1 MIAIE
6 PLMMGTMS
14 AIEMKGVTKSYG
26 NVRALDG
33 LSLEVQEGEIFG
45 LLGPNGAGKTTT
57 IKILITLLQPTE
69 GEVKVLGCD
78 VVRQAKEVR
87 QRIGYVPQERAL
99 DRFLTGRE
107 HLDLLANLY
116 HLGKQ
121 EATQQID
128 RLLTLV
134 DLQDKADELVS
145 NYSGGMKRKLDIAC
159 GLIPNPKLLFLDEPT
174 LGLDVQSRIR
184 IWDYIRRLKTQGMTI
199 LMSTNYLDEADQLC
213 DRIAIVDRGQ
223 VKAIGSP
230 AQLKQGLGGDRL
242 LLKLAPIKSDQMG
255 ILAKALQE
263 MDTVHRVSHTD
274 ATIELRVASSEAV
287 LPAVLKRVADAGCH
301 VETVQ
306 YSRPSLEDVFV
317 TYTGHG
323 IKEEIPSEESLTGT
337 AHE

>member
-1 MIAIE
+1 
-6 PLMMGTMS
+6 MGNTP
-14 AIEMKGVTKSYG
+14 AVEMKGVTKVYG
-26 NVRALDG
+26 SFRALDG
-33 LSLEVQEGEIFG
+33 LSLAVEEGVIFG

-57 IKILITLLQPTE
+57 IKILITLLQPTG
-69 GEVKVLGCD
+69 GEVKVLGYNA
-78 VVRQAKEVR
+78 VHQAREVR

-107 HLDLLANLY
+107 HLQLLASLY
-116 HLGKQ
+116 HLSPSS
-121 EATQQID
+121 AAQQMD

-134 DLQDKADELVS
+134 DLKDKADELVS

-159 GLIPNPKLLFLDEPT
+159 GLIPSPKLLFLDEPT

-184 IWDYIRRLKTQGMTI
+184 IWDHIRRLKAQGMTI

-242 LLKLAPIKSDQMG
+242 LLKLTPVKANQIEALS
-255 ILAKALQE
+255 KALQE
-263 MDTVHRVSHTD
+263 IDTVQRVSSMANTL
-274 ATIELRVASSEAV
+274 ELRVTSSETV
-287 LPAVLKRVADAGCH
+287 LPAVLKRVVDSGCH
-301 VETVQ
+301 LEAVQ

-323 IKEEIPSEESLTGT
+323 IMEDIKAGESLTEAG
-337 AHE
+337 HE

>member
-1 MIAIE
+1 
-6 PLMMGTMS
+6 MS
-14 AIEMKGVTKSYG
+14 AIEMKGVTKFYG
-26 NVRALDG
+26 KARALDG
-33 LSLEVQEGEIFG
+33 FSLEVHEGEICG

-69 GEVKVLGCD
+69 GEVKVLGYD
-78 VVRQAKEVR
+78 VVRQAREVR

-107 HLDLLANLY
+107 HLHLLANLY
-116 HLGKQ
+116 HLSPSS
-121 EATQQID
+121 AAQQID

-134 DLQDKADELVS
+134 DLKDKADELVS

-184 IWDYIRRLKTQGMTI
+184 IWDYIRRLKAQGMTI

-213 DRIAIVDRGQ
+213 DRIGIVDRGQ

-230 AQLKQGLGGDRL
+230 NQLKQGLGGDRL
-242 LLKLAPIKSDQMG
+242 LLKLAPAKVDQMEV
-255 ILAKALQE
+255 LAKTLQE
-263 MDTVHRVSHTD
+263 IDTVRRVTHTD
-274 ATIELRVASSEAV
+274 TTLELRVASSDAV
-287 LPAVLKRVADAGCH
+287 LPAVLKHVADSGCH

-323 IKEEIPSEESLTGT
+323 IKEEVPSEESFTET
-337 AHE
+337 DHE

>member
-1 MIAIE
+1 
-6 PLMMGTMS
+6 MMGTMS
-14 AIEMKGVTKSYG
+14 AIEMKGVTKFFGS
-26 NVRALDG
+26 VRALDG
-33 LSLEVQEGEIFG
+33 LSLEVHEGEIFG

-69 GEVKVLGCD
+69 GEVKVLGYD
-78 VVRQAKEVR
+78 VVRQAREVR

-107 HLDLLANLY
+107 HLHLLANLY
-116 HLGKQ
+116 HLPKPQ
-121 EATQQID
+121 AAQQID

-134 DLQDKADELVS
+134 DLKEKADELVS

-159 GLIPNPKLLFLDEPT
+159 GLIPNPRLLFLDEPT

-184 IWDYIRRLKTQGMTI
+184 IWDYIRQLKAQGVTI

-223 VKAIGSP
+223 AKAIGSP
-230 AQLKQGLGGDRL
+230 TQLKQGLGGDRL
-242 LLKLAPIKSDQMG
+242 LLRLAPAKADQTEA
-255 ILAKALQE
+255 LAKALQE
-263 MDTVHRVSHTD
+263 MDTVRRVSHTD
-274 ATIELRVASSEAV
+274 TTLELRVASSDAI
-287 LPAVLKRVADAGCH
+287 LLAVLKRVADSSCH

-323 IKEEIPSEESLTGT
+323 IREEIPSEESFTET
-337 AHE
+337 DHE

>member
-1 MIAIE
+1 
-6 PLMMGTMS
+6 MMGTMS
-14 AIEMKGVTKSYG
+14 AIEMKGVTKFYG
-26 NVRALDG
+26 KVRALDD

-57 IKILITLLQPTE
+57 IKILITLLRPTE
-69 GEVKVLGCD
+69 GEVKVHGYD

-107 HLDLLANLY
+107 HLHLLANLY
-116 HLGKQ
+116 HLPPSS
-121 EATQQID
+121 AAQQID

-134 DLQDKADELVS
+134 DLKDKADELVS

-159 GLIPNPKLLFLDEPT
+159 GLIPNPNLLFLDEPT
-174 LGLDVQSRIR
+174 LGLDIQSRIR
-184 IWDYIRRLKTQGMTI
+184 IWDYIRRLKAQGMTI

-230 AQLKQGLGGDRL
+230 TQLKQGLGGDRL
-242 LLKLAPIKSDQMG
+242 LLRLAPAKADQME

-263 MDTVHRVSHTD
+263 MDKVRRVSHTD
-274 ATIELRVASSEAV
+274 TALELRVASSEAV
-287 LPAVLKRVADAGCH
+287 LPAVLKRVTDSGCH

-323 IKEEIPSEESLTGT
+323 IKEEIPSEESFTE
-337 AHE
+337 ADHE